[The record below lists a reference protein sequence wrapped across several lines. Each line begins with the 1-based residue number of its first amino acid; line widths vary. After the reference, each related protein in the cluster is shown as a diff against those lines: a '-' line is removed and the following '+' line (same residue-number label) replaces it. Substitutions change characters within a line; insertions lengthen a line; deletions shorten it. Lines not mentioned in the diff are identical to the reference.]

1 MNHLTILDNVSTA
14 ILVTDKYMSI
24 KYMNN
29 ASEHLFSNS
38 KNSLSNKQLGAVFA
52 VRNNIII
59 SQIYEAITHEKTSV
73 ARDLRIPLTN
83 RELLRV
89 DCHVSV
95 FYEKKKKI
103 SLLNYIR
110 LTNKKNITKM
120 LS

>member
-1 MNHLTILDNVSTA
+1 MR
-14 ILVTDKYMSI
+14 KR
-24 KYMNN
+24 
-29 ASEHLFSNS
+29 
-38 KNSLSNKQLGAVFA
+38 Q
-52 VRNNIII
+52 
-59 SQIYEAITHEKTSV
+59 V
-73 ARDLRIPLTN
+73 ARDLKIPLTN

>member
-14 ILVTDKYMSI
+14 ILVTDKYMGI

-95 FYEKKKKI
+95 FYEKKE
-103 SLLNYIR
+103 
-110 LTNKKNITKM
+110 KNILVELYKID
-120 LS
+120 